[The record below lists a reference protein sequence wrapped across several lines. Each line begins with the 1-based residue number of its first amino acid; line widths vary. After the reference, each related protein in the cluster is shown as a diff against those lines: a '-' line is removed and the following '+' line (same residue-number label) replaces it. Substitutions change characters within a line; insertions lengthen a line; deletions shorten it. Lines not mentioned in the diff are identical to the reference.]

1 MDPSAA
7 TLSIIAFIKHV
18 QEFRRTMEEES
29 VERIERIK
37 REKMDF
43 EEKLRKQNED
53 ELRTME
59 KQHEE
64 QLEKERMEGERKLQE
79 RKRKYAASQKKQQA
93 LQLDQMGQ
101 LDDAQRMEILKS
113 FEDEQRRFLAMM
125 SSERVSSEV
134 DKRTVLVLLVLVLDR
149 ADERMILGCFL
160 IGHTLL

>member
-1 MDPSAA
+1 
-7 TLSIIAFIKHV
+7 
-18 QEFRRTMEEES
+18 MEEES

-37 REKMDF
+37 REKMEF
-43 EEKLRKQNED
+43 EEKLRQQNED

-101 LDDAQRMEILKS
+101 LDDVQRMEILQS

-125 SSERVSSEV
+125 SSERDRQLRALEEKLRNRRGRWESFCCFAVV
-134 DKRTVLVLLVLVLDR
+134 DVDVQTQLVVGCIR
-149 ADERMILGCFL
+149 ETANLGENDKCTNL
-160 IGHTLL
+160 R